1 MLQHL
6 IKISKVTKP
15 IHYLCGPRNG
25 TSRTCV
31 YDKSIITYYR
41 SGCELMSGLNQLSP
55 GLHVISCCLRVYN
68 VAIEDYK
75 GLVRRL

>member
-15 IHYLCGPRNG
+15 IHYLCGHQTG
-25 TSRTCV
+25 QAV
-31 YDKSIITYYR
+31 LAYDKSIITYYC
-41 SGCELMSGLNQLSP
+41 SGCELMPGLNQLSP

-68 VAIEDYK
+68 VANEDYK